1 MEILITALGCLLI
14 FYIQL
19 NIYRKNCFKH
29 IDYKC
34 YFNKSE
40 ALEGDEIEFTEE
52 IINYK
57 YLALPVFKSE
67 LTASSALEF
76 AEAHS
81 SVTDKSR
88 FVTSIFNI
96 KGNSSVKKT
105 WKVKCTKR
113 GIFGIDN
120 VVLVTS
126 DLFGFETYSIRPEFV
141 TPKITVFPAKTTFD
155 ISGIMSIQN
164 TGDIQFGIMPFN
176 DPFFP
181 SNIREYT
188 GNEPLKFINHNASA
202 KKSIL
207 MVNNYESSAE
217 NLAKIY
223 LDLSCCVVT
232 AEHNIRICHFL
243 IEQLNKLGIK
253 TELLVATNPPIH
265 IYQQKNGN
273 NIKSFLYALAE
284 ADIGKSTPISNLP
297 LFSGDNSILITANQ
311 SAALLNYKTVIYTG
325 KFRYIKHS
333 NIIYADE
340 RRR

>member
-57 YLALPVFKSE
+57 HLALPIFKSE
-67 LTASSALEF
+67 ITASSALEF
-76 AEAHS
+76 ADTHS

-96 KGNSSVKKT
+96 KGNSSVKRK

-113 GIFGIDN
+113 GIFSIDN
-120 VVLVTS
+120 IVLVTS
-126 DLFGFETYSIRPEFV
+126 DLFGSETYSIRPELVF
-141 TPKITVFPAKTTFD
+141 PKITVFPAKKTFD
-155 ISGIMSIQN
+155 ISGIMSRQN
-164 TGDIQFGIMPFN
+164 TGDIQFGIMPFT

-181 SNIREYT
+181 SGIREYT
-188 GNEPLKFINHNASA
+188 GSEPLKSINHNASA
-202 KKSIL
+202 KKGNL

-217 NLAKIY
+217 NAAKIY
-223 LDLSCCVVT
+223 LDLNCCFVN
-232 AEHNIRICHFL
+232 AENNIRICHFL

-253 TELLVATNPPIH
+253 TELLVATDPPIH
-265 IYQQKNGN
+265 IYQQKNRY
-273 NIKSFLYALAE
+273 NIKGFLYTLAE
-284 ADIGKSTPISNLP
+284 VDIGKSTPISDLP
-297 LFSGDNSILITANQ
+297 VFSGDNSILITANQ
-311 SAALLNYKTVIYTG
+311 STSFLNYKTVIYTG
-325 KFRYIKHS
+325 KFRYIKHN